1 MSTALTCVL
10 IAGLMPY
17 AWTGV
22 AKALGGR
29 YDNRDV
35 RNWQARLTG
44 RAWRAHAAH
53 LNSLEAFP
61 FFGIA
66 VLAALWRGAPTAS
79 VDSLALAFTGTR
91 LAYGLAYLFDA
102 PTLRS
107 VFWLMGLA
115 STVAIFWLAL

>member
-1 MSTALTCVL
+1 MRIALACVL

-17 AWTGV
+17 AWTAV
-22 AKALGGR
+22 AKTLGGR

-35 RNWQARLTG
+35 RHWQDGLTG

-61 FFGIA
+61 LFGIA
-66 VLAALWRGAPTAS
+66 VLAAVWRGAPAGT
-79 VDSLALAFTGTR
+79 VDGLAMAFIGVR
-91 LAYGLAYLFDA
+91 LAYGLAYLFDT

-107 VFWLMGLA
+107 ILWLSGMA

>member
-1 MSTALTCVL
+1 MPIALACVL

-17 AWTGV
+17 VWTGV
-22 AKALGGR
+22 AKVLGGS

-35 RNWQARLTG
+35 RQWQAHLTG

-61 FFGIA
+61 LFGVA
-66 VLAALWRGAPTAS
+66 VLAALWRGAPAGA
-79 VDSLALAFTGTR
+79 VDGLALAFTGFR

-107 VFWLMGLA
+107 ILWLLGLA
-115 STVAIFWLAL
+115 STIAIFWLAL